1 MRIRKKSE
9 DPVWK
14 KARRGF
20 RGYPVATVGFY
31 GPTDQRASK
40 VVVGI
45 ISGEAAEANPIERW
59 FSDDDVRYDTG
70 IRREIHHFIE
80 ANGIKSV
87 TMTKTII
94 GCPHEEGVDY
104 AEGTSCP
111 KCPFWDG
118 RDRFAAERAAQL
130 AHMLADQ
137 LYGSPVYQTSDG
149 NTGEFDEDP
158 A

>member
-20 RGYPVATVGFY
+20 RGYPIATVGFY

-40 VVVGI
+40 VVVGVM
-45 ISGEAAEANPIERW
+45 AAPDAEVDPLERW
-59 FSDDDVRYDTG
+59 FSDEDVRFDPS
-70 IRREIHHFIE
+70 IRREIHQFIE
-80 ANGIKSV
+80 TNAVKTVKMS
-87 TMTKTII
+87 KTII

-130 AHMLADQ
+130 AHMLADK
-137 LYGSPVYQTSDG
+137 LYGGPSHRTPDG
-149 NTGEFDEDP
+149 DVDEFDEDP